1 MSFQDYLK
9 QHIPLSTAMQVRVET
24 CDAETMVLSAPL
36 AANHNDKGT
45 GFAGSIASL
54 ASLAGWG
61 LCMRWAEREVGTP
74 LVAIAHADIQY
85 RKPVTGNF
93 RARATL
99 PGDDALRAFHRRF
112 AEKGRARLTVRI
124 EVSDDQGLAA
134 EQVAEY
140 VVWR

>member
-1 MSFQDYLK
+1 M
-9 QHIPLSTAMQVRVET
+9 
-24 CDAETMVLSAPL
+24 LSAPL